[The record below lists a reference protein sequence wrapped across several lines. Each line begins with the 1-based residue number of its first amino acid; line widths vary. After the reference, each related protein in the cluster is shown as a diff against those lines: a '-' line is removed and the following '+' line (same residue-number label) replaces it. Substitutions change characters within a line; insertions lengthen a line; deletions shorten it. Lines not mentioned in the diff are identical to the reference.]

1 MNVATLL
8 KALPLLSGLPDDQLE
23 ALADHA
29 LDKSFS
35 PGARI
40 VSEDETVRTYF
51 IVISGRVKVFKSSL
65 EGKEQTLYIMG
76 PGEPLG
82 LCTAFGDRNSPVSAQ
97 ALEESRLLLF
107 PGGVLEEMATE
118 EPALML
124 NMLLVI
130 SRRLRESMAMI
141 EALALQEMPQRL
153 AGFLLHSLRT
163 QGEENKG
170 ALGLRESMPKQATE
184 PMDVQLGVTQR
195 ELAKI
200 LGTTPET
207 LNRVLKRMHKDGLLE
222 AHGRNVRIHDLHALE
237 DVAAGK

>member
-1 MNVATLL
+1 MNALMQL
-8 KALPLLSGLPDDQLE
+8 KALPLLRGLPEDQLYS
-23 ALADHA
+23 LAEHA
-29 LDKSFS
+29 LDRTFP

-40 VSEDETVRTYF
+40 VSEDEAVRTYF
-51 IVISGRVKVFKSSL
+51 IVISGRVKVFKSSM

-82 LCTAFGDRNSPVSAQ
+82 LCTAFGDRQSPVSAQ

-107 PGGVLEEMATE
+107 PGGVLEEMATS
-118 EPALML
+118 EPSLML

-130 SRRLRESMAMI
+130 SRRLRESMSMI

-163 QGEENKG
+163 QGDERGCGRSSG
-170 ALGLRESMPKQATE
+170 ASGSV
-184 PMDVQLGVTQR
+184 VQLGVTQR

-207 LNRVLKRMHKDGLLE
+207 LNRVLKRMHNDGLLE
-222 AHGRNVRIHDLHALE
+222 VQGRDVRIHDLNALE
-237 DVAAGK
+237 EAAAGR

>member
-1 MNVATLL
+1 MNAITLL
-8 KALPLLSGLPDDQLE
+8 KALPLLRGLPEEQVH

-29 LDKSFS
+29 LDKTFA
-35 PGARI
+35 PNARI

-51 IVISGRVKVFKSSL
+51 IVVSGRVKVFKSSL

-82 LCTAFGDRNSPVSAQ
+82 LCTAFGDRHSPVSAQ

-118 EPALML
+118 QPALML

-163 QGEENKG
+163 QREDCAPGQEPE
-170 ALGLRESMPKQATE
+170 GLQ
-184 PMDVQLGVTQR
+184 VQLGVTQR

-207 LNRVLKRMHKDGLLE
+207 LNRVLKRMHKEGLLE
-222 AHGRNVRIHDLHALE
+222 VQGRSVRVHDLQALE
-237 DVAAGK
+237 HMAAGR